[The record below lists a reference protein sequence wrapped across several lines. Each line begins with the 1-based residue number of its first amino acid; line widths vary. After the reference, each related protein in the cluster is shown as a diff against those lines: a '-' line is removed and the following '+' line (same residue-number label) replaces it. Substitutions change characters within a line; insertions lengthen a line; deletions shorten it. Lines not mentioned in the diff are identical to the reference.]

1 MGEIQILS
9 KQIDFNN
16 LIYYFKGKSASRHFL
31 DFRGPLALYRNI
43 NNGYIT
49 LEKAEENQKNFKS
62 DVNEIVKG
70 RYKLEDQKST
80 IKNIKTLYKS
90 LKKL

>member
-1 MGEIQILS
+1 MKGMGEIQILS

-49 LEKAEENQKNFKS
+49 LEKAEENQKNFK
-62 DVNEIVKG
+62 
-70 RYKLEDQKST
+70 LEDQKST
-80 IKNIKTLYKS
+80 IKKY
-90 LKKL
+90 